1 MINLMLRY
9 IRGIMVNMVIRNI
22 RENMIN
28 LMLRYI
34 KGIMVNMVSLMIRY
48 ADETK
53 VEGGAVAGIW

>member
-1 MINLMLRY
+1 
-9 IRGIMVNMVIRNI
+9 
-22 RENMIN
+22 
-28 LMLRYI
+28 MLRYI